1 MLTVGCTPSIKGWPP
16 NSTQFNRIG
25 DVLTPENGT
34 ETSCDS
40 AATFVPPT
48 IQLPN
53 RPAGEP
59 MARPGC
65 ERSTAYGKIG
75 RRVTSGGR
83 ISAVTY
89 VVGRRWIQQIQA
101 FAPKGGDL
109 DEDIRSRVRQV
120 EVRLGS

>member
-1 MLTVGCTPSIKGWPP
+1 MVV
-16 NSTQFNRIG
+16 R
-25 DVLTPENGT
+25 PENGT
-34 ETSCDS
+34 GTACDA
-40 AATFVPPT
+40 AATSVSPAL
-48 IQLPN
+48 QVPN
-53 RPAGEP
+53 RPAGSP
-59 MARPGC
+59 MARPLC

-109 DEDIRSRVRQV
+109 DEDIRSRVRQA
-120 EVRLGS
+120 EVGLGS